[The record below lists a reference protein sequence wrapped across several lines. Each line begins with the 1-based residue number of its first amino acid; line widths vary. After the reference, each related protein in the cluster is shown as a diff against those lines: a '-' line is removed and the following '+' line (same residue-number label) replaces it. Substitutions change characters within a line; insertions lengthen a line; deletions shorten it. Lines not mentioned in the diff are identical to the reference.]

1 MVQERGRA
9 VRSGSLEFRA
19 KLTEGVGALIYCKN
33 TGRYLFLLRSN
44 GSYANTWGLP
54 GGKLDADEAMDE
66 ALFREIQEE
75 LDGYIK
81 DPELVLIE
89 RYVSSNKKFVY
100 HTYFMSIDNEFVPG
114 LNEEHVGYAWL
125 PLNCAPKPLHP
136 GISRTLNC
144 ETSIKKIVY
153 CQNNCL

>member
-1 MVQERGRA
+1 MVQERGRT

-125 PLNCAPKPLHP
+125 PLNCAPRPLHP
-136 GISRTLNC
+136 GLIRTFNNQ
-144 ETSIKKIVY
+144 SVINKIKIAE
-153 CQNNCL
+153 CNR

>member
-1 MVQERGRA
+1 
-9 VRSGSLEFRA
+9 LEFRA

-54 GGKLDADEAMDE
+54 GGKLDTNEAMDV
-66 ALFREIQEE
+66 ALLREIREE

-89 RYVSSNKKFVY
+89 RYVSSNKKFIY
-100 HTYFMSIDNEFVPG
+100 HTYFMSVDSEFVPG

-125 PLNCAPKPLHP
+125 PLSVAPKPLHP
-136 GISRTLNC
+136 GLIRTLNNQ
-144 ETSIKKIVY
+144 SVMNKLKKAES
-153 CQNNCL
+153 NC